1 MQNQTVTNLAFY
13 MLMQN
18 HAVTNLAPM
27 LHLHAPKLPM
37 CNQTVPNLPSSQS
50 DSPQPPKFPI
60 HNQTVPGLAVI
71 NLPYYILMH
80 NPAQPPT

>member
-37 CNQTVPNLPSSQS
+37 CNQTVPSLPSSQS
-50 DSPQPPKFPI
+50 DSSQPPKLPF
-60 HNQTVPGLAVI
+60 PGLTVI